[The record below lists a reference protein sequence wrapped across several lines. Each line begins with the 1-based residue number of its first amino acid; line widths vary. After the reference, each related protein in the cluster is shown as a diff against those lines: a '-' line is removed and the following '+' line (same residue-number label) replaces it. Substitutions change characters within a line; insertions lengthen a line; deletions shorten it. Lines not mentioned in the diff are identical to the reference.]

1 MLFKLIKVLLTRL
14 RLRESWVVFF
24 ILGFIMMN
32 YPFINIFNKHYEV
45 CDIPLLLLYLYCCW
59 AVSIIVIYLLV
70 STINLPE
77 ADNDKGAKK

>member
-1 MLFKLIKVLLTRL
+1 MLFKLRRVLLTRL

-32 YPFINIFNKHYEV
+32 YPFINIFNKPYEV

-59 AVSIIVIYLLV
+59 ATLIIVIYLLV

-77 ADNDKGAKK
+77 ANNDKGAKK